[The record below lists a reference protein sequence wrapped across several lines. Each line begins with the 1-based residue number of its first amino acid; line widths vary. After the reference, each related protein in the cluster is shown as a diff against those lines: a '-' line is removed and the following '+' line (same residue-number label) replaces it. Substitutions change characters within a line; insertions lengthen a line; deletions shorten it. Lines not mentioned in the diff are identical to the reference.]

1 MYSKSHEII
10 IIRVIT
16 LRNDGNTN
24 HRKIHF
30 ERNQETKNLMLS
42 TYRF

>member
-1 MYSKSHEII
+1 MYSHHKSILSKSHEII

-24 HRKIHF
+24 H
-30 ERNQETKNLMLS
+30 
-42 TYRF
+42 